1 MTSRRRTRLRVPVLL
16 TVALVPVG
24 LLASACGPFGSKED
38 DGARK
43 AADVVARA
51 LAGGDL
57 STLGYLAPD
66 DLAAYDKLWKPLKS
80 STTKVAVE
88 QVALAGDKA
97 TATLDWDVDVR
108 GAHWKHST
116 DLPVVRVGGT
126 WRATWQP
133 SVVES
138 SLVAGETLVVTGIKA
153 KRADILGSGDRPIVE
168 PRAVIRFGIDK
179 SRAPKG
185 ADLGA
190 AATRLAALVDVSAAP
205 FVKQVTKA
213 GAQAFV
219 QAVVLRRADVPNRL
233 IAGADA
239 IPGGRAISDRLPL
252 APSKDFAAALLGT
265 VGPVTEEIVKKS
277 KGRLSAGDDAGL
289 SGLQARYDEQLA
301 GRSGVRVTAQ
311 SGKLDGAEG
320 SARELFAQQPTA
332 GTALKLTLDRTL
344 QAKAQQLLT
353 TYGPASA
360 LVAIKPSTGEIL
372 AAASGPGSEGY
383 NTATFGQ
390 YAPGSTFKVVS
401 SLALLRAGVKP
412 TTVVDCPRTVVVNGK
427 RFKNYDDYPGNRFG
441 RITLRQA
448 VANSCNTAF
457 ISERAKIT
465 GTALA
470 DAAAALGVG
479 VDHDLGFPSYFGQV
493 PAPASETEA
502 AADLIGQGKVLA
514 SPMAM
519 AAVAASVVHGSTVV
533 PELIRDNDAVT
544 PAKADPAK
552 PLTKAEAAQLKTLM
566 RAVVEEGS
574 GGFLAALPGP
584 PVIAKTGTAEYGTA
598 SGGKLP
604 THTWMIGA
612 QGDLAVAVFVATGAS
627 GSATA
632 GPTLEAFL
640 RAAR

>member
-1 MTSRRRTRLRVPVLL
+1 MTSRRRLRQLLPVLL
-16 TVALVPVG
+16 AVT
-24 LLASACGPFGSKED
+24 LLASACGPFGNKDE
-38 DGARK
+38 DGART
-43 AADVVARA
+43 AADAVAKA
-51 LAGGDL
+51 LAAGNL
-57 STLGYLAPD
+57 TTLGYLGTD

-80 STTKVAVE
+80 GTTKVVVE
-88 QVALAGDKA
+88 QVAVADDKA

-108 GAHWKHST
+108 GVHWKHT
-116 DLPVVRVGGT
+116 TELALARLGKD

-133 SVVES
+133 SVLES
-138 SLVAGETLVVTGIKA
+138 SLVGGESFSVTGVKA
-153 KRADILGSGDRPIVE
+153 TRGNIEGADDEALVK

-179 SRAPKG
+179 SRAPAG
-185 ADLGA
+185 TDFA
-190 AATRLAALVDVSAAP
+190 AAAKRLATLVDVSGDP
-205 FVKQVTKA
+205 FVKQVEKA
-213 GAQAFV
+213 GAKAFV
-219 QAVVLRRADVPNRL
+219 QAVVLRRADVPDRL
-233 IAGADA
+233 IGGADA
-239 IPGGRAISDRLPL
+239 IPGGRAISDKLPL
-252 APSKDFAAALLGT
+252 APTKDFAAALLGT
-265 VGPVTEEIVKKS
+265 VGPATEEIIKKS
-277 KGRLSAGDDAGL
+277 DGRLKIGDDAGL
-289 SGLQARYDEQLA
+289 SGLQARYDELLGGTPGIA
-301 GRSGVRVTAQ
+301 LKIVAADAKPGETTNDREIFR
-311 SGKLDGAEG
+311 
-320 SARELFAQQPTA
+320 ARPVA
-332 GTALKLTLDRTL
+332 GTALKTTLDEKL

-353 TYGPASA
+353 SYGPASA
-360 LVAIKPSTGEIL
+360 LVAIKPSTGEIV
-372 AAASGPGSEGY
+372 AAASGPGSDGY

-412 TTVVDCPRTVVVNGK
+412 TTVVDCPRTVTVNGK

-457 ISERAKIT
+457 ISERDKIT

-479 VDHDLGFPSYFGQV
+479 VDHDLGFPAYFGQV
-493 PAPASETEA
+493 PDPASETEA

-533 PELIRDNDAVT
+533 PSLLRDT
-544 PAKADPAK
+544 PGVEAATASPKK
-552 PLTKAEAAQLKTLM
+552 PLTKTEASQLKTLM

-574 GGFLAALPGP
+574 GRFLGSLPGG

-598 SGGKLP
+598 KGGKLP

-612 QGDLAVAVFVATGAS
+612 QGDLAVAVFVDTGES

-640 RAAR
+640 RSAAGRA